1 MSGTL
6 NARLDLRLPIQLK
19 TLIQEAAEMSGQ
31 TMSDFVISTL
41 SETARR
47 VVHRERLTMLSDRD
61 RDIFLKMLDADGKPN
76 QALRRAAKR
85 YKAHHARMAD

>member
-1 MSGTL
+1 MSNAL
-6 NARLDLRLPIQLK
+6 HARLDVRLPGPLK
-19 TLIQEAAEMSGQ
+19 SLIQEAAELSGQ

-61 RDIFLKMLDADGKPN
+61 RDIFLKMLDADAKPN
-76 QALRRAAKR
+76 QALRRAARR
-85 YKAHHARMAD
+85 YKTHHARMAD